1 MKKGFKFLGVLVLV
15 GALFFAA
22 GCEKKDMSRVVG
34 TYEGQFTKFVGDPDE
49 AKNTEDAFSIELKED
64 GTGIHHRDDL
74 DLSITWTLDGENFTM
89 KETFLKISIDYT
101 GTLKDGKLDIFN
113 GDPTNDVTCEYVYQK
128 K

>member
-1 MKKGFKFLGVLVLV
+1 MNKTLKFLGVLIFV
-15 GALFFAA
+15 GALFFTA

-74 DLSITWTLDGENFTM
+74 DFNITWTLDGENFTM
-89 KETFLKISIDYT
+89 KETFLEISIDYT